1 MTAWELDIF
10 SFKTILM
17 GKAMK
22 DADFQMGVLNEI
34 GLLKDLS
41 TTDKQTLMTSMKEKE
56 YKEKRTIICEGD
68 EGNSFFI
75 ITSGEVK
82 CTKAG
87 SSAEVSRRLKKGD
100 FFGELALLSSDK
112 RQATVTATMDT
123 TVLMIDRSAF
133 ERVLGSLSA
142 LKEMAAGQDRK

>member
-1 MTAWELDIF
+1 MASRVPVRSPFCNKI
-10 SFKTILM
+10 
-17 GKAMK
+17 KAML
-22 DADFQMGVLNEI
+22 DFYKVPYE
-34 GLLKDLS
+34 
-41 TTDKQTLMTSMKEKE
+41 TLEVNPLTKKE

-68 EGNSFFI
+68 EGNTFYI
-75 ITSGEVK
+75 ITAGEVK

-112 RQATVTATMDT
+112 RQATVTATQDT
-123 TVLMIDRSAF
+123 TVLMIERAAF
-133 ERVLGSLSA
+133 ERVLGTLSA